1 MAQLSTVRALDP
13 SHTYGMPRRVSPHD
27 LLRRTKRPY
36 REGFLLMSDA
46 NKYRR
51 EAEEC
56 RRNAESA
63 FSPIDREAWLRLAAD
78 WAKLAEGAELYGRRS
93 GSSPKNRPRQF

>member
-1 MAQLSTVRALDP
+1 MLRQAST
-13 SHTYGMPRRVSPHD
+13 HD
-27 LLRRTKRPY
+27 LQRATQRLDDLAMTS
-36 REGFLLMSDA
+36 ETAA

-63 FSPIDREAWLRLAAD
+63 LRRIDQEAWLRLAAD
-78 WAKLAEGAELYGRRS
+78 WAKLAEGAEPDRRLGDS
-93 GSSPKNRPRQF
+93 A